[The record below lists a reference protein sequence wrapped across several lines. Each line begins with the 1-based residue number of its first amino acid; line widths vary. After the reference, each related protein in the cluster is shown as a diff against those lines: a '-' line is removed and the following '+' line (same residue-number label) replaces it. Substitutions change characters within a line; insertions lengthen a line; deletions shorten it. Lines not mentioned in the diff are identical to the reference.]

1 MEMPVKI
8 WGISYSCATSAF
20 PCLGYLV
27 PMHMAD
33 QEIPAIGI
41 VLHVPKFLILKKK
54 QIGIIMCLWRL
65 RLDTRNFFFLQKSG
79 QVLKQAAQ

>member
-33 QEIPAIGI
+33 HRYSPPCPQIFNI
-41 VLHVPKFLILKKK
+41 KKK
-54 QIGIIMCLWRL
+54 KGIIMCLWRF

>member
-54 QIGIIMCLWRL
+54 TDRYHYVPVEV
-65 RLDTRNFFFLQKSG
+65 
-79 QVLKQAAQ
+79 QVGY

>member
-33 QEIPAIGI
+33 HRYSPPCPQIFNI
-41 VLHVPKFLILKKK
+41 KKK
-54 QIGIIMCLWRL
+54 KRYHYVPVEV
-65 RLDTRNFFFLQKSG
+65 
-79 QVLKQAAQ
+79 QVGY